1 MGTLN
6 TNLYDRVATVENKHG
21 FAVYRQISQ
30 MRDAVPENAGFVMN
44 AELLQLAGIYGP
56 KVRDLKSLYGFRIFP
71 KKRNAE
77 FKKIIGAPPRT
88 SRAS

>member
-1 MGTLN
+1 M
-6 TNLYDRVATVENKHG
+6 
-21 FAVYRQISQ
+21 I
-30 MRDAVPENAGFVMN
+30 DAVPENAEFVIN
-44 AELLQLAGIYGP
+44 AEFLPLASIHVP
-56 KVRDLKSLYGFRIFP
+56 KVRDLKPLYGFKIFL